1 MTQAN
6 DRDHDR
12 LATQV
17 RDRRL
22 QLGLSRAGLAERAGI
37 SKGTCLR
44 VEEGQPIRDT
54 SYAKIDA
61 ALEWAPGSCA
71 AIRAGGDPTPA
82 TGQTPAVKPVRLIK
96 EEDIGDAVMIMAVK
110 NSDLS
115 AAEIRAMRDGVI
127 EELKQR
133 GLL

>member
-1 MTQAN
+1 MTHAN
-6 DRDHDR
+6 DPDHDQ
-12 LATQV
+12 LAARV
-17 RDRRL
+17 RARRL
-22 QLGLSRAGLAERAGI
+22 ELGLSRAALSERAGI
-37 SKGTCLR
+37 SKGTCHR

-61 ALEWAPGSCA
+61 ALDWAPGSCA
-71 AIRAGGDPTPA
+71 AIRDGGDPTPSLEQA
-82 TGQTPAVKPVRLIK
+82 PAVESVRLIR

>member
-1 MTQAN
+1 MTQTD
-6 DRDHDR
+6 DRDHER

-17 RDRRL
+17 RARRVE
-22 QLGLSRAGLAERAGI
+22 LGFSQAAMAERAGI
-37 SKGTCLR
+37 SKGTCR
-44 VEEGQPIRDT
+44 RIEEGQPIRDT
-54 SYAKIDA
+54 NYVKVDG
-61 ALEWAPGSCA
+61 ALGWAPGSCA
-71 AIRAGGDPTPA
+71 AIRDGGDPTPA
-82 TGQTPAVKPVRLIK
+82 SGEAPAVEPFRLIR

-110 NSDLS
+110 NSELS